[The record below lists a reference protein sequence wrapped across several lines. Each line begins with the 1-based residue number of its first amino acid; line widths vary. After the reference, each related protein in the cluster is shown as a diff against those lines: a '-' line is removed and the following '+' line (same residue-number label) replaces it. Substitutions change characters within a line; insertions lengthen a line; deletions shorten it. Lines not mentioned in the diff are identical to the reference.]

1 MSAYTQ
7 FKKLLD
13 TLLSVLYSLNIIP
26 KVLVR
31 LKMTIYLQCQIL
43 SPSDPEVV
51 VRPEKK
57 KPKSNERCFTSPTV
71 QTEHHKKHRLI

>member
-57 KPKSNERCFTSPTV
+57 NPNQMRDVSLHQQCKPNIIKS
-71 QTEHHKKHRLI
+71 ID

>member
-31 LKMTIYLQCQIL
+31 LNMTIYLQCQIL

-57 KPKSNERCFTSPTV
+57 KT
-71 QTEHHKKHRLI
+71 QI

>member
-57 KPKSNERCFTSPTV
+57 KNPNQMRDVSLHQQCKPNIIKS
-71 QTEHHKKHRLI
+71 ID